1 MRLTEDRRA
10 RSSAWAVSGWRL
22 CRHRHGTNGWTDGLQ
37 DTVISEV
44 GPTPEYSFKLL
55 SDRGKEGGG
64 GNNGT
69 GEK

>member
-1 MRLTEDRRA
+1 VLGDRLEL
-10 RSSAWAVSGWRL
+10 SAGGDFVVIVMVLMDGRID
-22 CRHRHGTNGWTDGLQ
+22 CRPT
-37 DTVISEV
+37 TVISEV

-64 GNNGT
+64 NNGT

>member
-1 MRLTEDRRA
+1 VLGDRLGL
-10 RSSAWAVSGWRL
+10 SAGGDFVVIVMALMDGRMD
-22 CRHRHGTNGWTDGLQ
+22 CRPT
-37 DTVISEV
+37 TVISEV

-55 SDRGKEGGG
+55 SGRGKEGGG